1 MPAPASSE
9 IESTAKGAM
18 QSAGLKGENA
28 PDLAAAVGQCGG
40 QALTMF
46 VAMAM
51 ILPGIPAVAPPPAM
65 SGSTVGPGNFMPPPA
80 GGPADAQ
87 LEPLALAALSAHKIN
102 GEYKQKLAKAIAQT
116 IAKAVSLFTSMV
128 KVAPGIAIAG
138 GATAS
143 PGSLLGAAPPKPLL
157 KGLALGFLQAGGIRG
172 ENAPDLADALADT
185 LNQTLTQMMS
195 RLQVT
200 PGIPCSPGAS
210 AGPGRLV

>member
-1 MPAPASSE
+1 MPAPSASE
-9 IESTAKGAM
+9 IENVAKGAM

-28 PDLAAAVGQCGG
+28 PDLAAALGQCGD

-46 VAMAM
+46 VSMAM
-51 ILPGIPAVAPPPAM
+51 IMPGIPAVAPPPAM
-65 SGSTVGPGNFMPPPA
+65 SGSTVGPGKLMPPPA
-80 GGPADAQ
+80 GGPGDAQ
-87 LEPLALAALSAHKIN
+87 IEPMATGALSAHKIN
-102 GEYKQKLAKAIAQT
+102 GEYKPKLAKAIAQT
-116 IAKAVSLFTSMV
+116 TAQAINLFTSMV
-128 KVAPGIAIAG
+128 MVAPGIAIAG

-172 ENAPDLADALADT
+172 ENAPDLADAIAET
-185 LNQTLTQMMS
+185 LSTTLTQMMS

-200 PGIPCSPGAS
+200 PGIPSSPGAS